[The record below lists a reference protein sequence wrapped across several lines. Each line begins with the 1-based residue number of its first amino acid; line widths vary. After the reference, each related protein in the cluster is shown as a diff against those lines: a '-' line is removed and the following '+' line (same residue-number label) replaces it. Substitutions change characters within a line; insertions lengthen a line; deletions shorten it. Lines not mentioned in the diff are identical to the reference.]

1 MKRTALFFGSFNP
14 IHVGHLVIA
23 NTIVQQDDVDEL
35 WLVVSPQNPLKERST
50 LLADHHRL
58 EMVRRAI
65 DDNYSLRVCD
75 IEMHL
80 PIPSYTVVTLA
91 ALGEKYPDREFCLV
105 MGSDNLLT
113 FNRWRN
119 YEYILSHYRIYVYP
133 RPGYMTPAAQTPP
146 SPPQGGTVVRC
157 GSPQGGTVVR
167 CGSPQG
173 GTVVRDGDLS
183 SVPPRGGQ
191 GGVSLWNHPS
201 VTMVDVPMMDISSS
215 YIRQSIAEG
224 RDVRYLLTDPVYK
237 YLTEMHFY
245 ETKNEK

>member
-1 MKRTALFFGSFNP
+1 MKKTALFFGSFNP
-14 IHVGHLVIA
+14 IHVGHLIIA
-23 NTIVQQDDVDEL
+23 NTIVQMGEVDEL

-58 EMVRRAI
+58 QMARLAV
-65 DDNYSLRVCD
+65 DDNYKLRVCD

-105 MGSDNLLT
+105 MGGDNLLT

-119 YEYILSHYRIYVYP
+119 YEYILENYRILVYP
-133 RPGYMTPAAQTPP
+133 RPG
-146 SPPQGGTVVRC
+146 C
-157 GSPQGGTVVR
+157 GNAPLASHR
-167 CGSPQG
+167 
-173 GTVVRDGDLS
+173 
-183 SVPPRGGQ
+183 
-191 GGVSLWNHPS
+191 N

-215 YIRQSIAEG
+215 FIRKSIAQG

-237 YLTEMHFY
+237 YLTDMHFY
-245 ETKNEK
+245 ESLRG